1 MDMRPVGYLRAD
13 VRANAFRRSFPTE
26 LLDKGASILVV
37 DGDRVVVFEG
47 MELPT
52 RAVAA
57 VAAATDSSGSF
68 VFHSG
73 KVTYTASFFESR
85 SYSWRIV
92 GFVPSGRIGKAA
104 RRLRDITAVISAGT
118 ILVFF
123 AVSWF
128 IMRRFL
134 SPIHR
139 IADDMRKWDLSTK
152 VDAQQYGGTD
162 EVAFLSSRFSEMM
175 ERIRT
180 LVDQLVDERSR
191 LHRQEL
197 AALQAQINPHFLYN
211 TLEIVNWMAIER
223 GAPDIAS
230 IVRALSDMM
239 RYAIGNGAE
248 TAAAADELS
257 YVERYLSLQSFRF
270 PDKFETRINASDEA
284 RRCGMPKLC
293 LQPIVENSVQHA
305 FKGLRRKGTISVSLD
320 IEGNELVAII
330 ADDGNGMDRE
340 TLDRLLTEKH
350 DGSGIET
357 MTRKADHAGIG
368 VSNVDLRLKL
378 RYGQAY
384 GLSYMSAPGEGTTC
398 TLRIPVNGGT
408 V

>member
-1 MDMRPVGYLRAD
+1 
-13 VRANAFRRSFPTE
+13 
-26 LLDKGASILVV
+26 
-37 DGDRVVVFEG
+37 
-47 MELPT
+47 
-52 RAVAA
+52 
-57 VAAATDSSGSF
+57 
-68 VFHSG
+68 
-73 KVTYTASFFESR
+73 
-85 SYSWRIV
+85 
-92 GFVPSGRIGKAA
+92 
-104 RRLRDITAVISAGT
+104 
-118 ILVFF
+118 
-123 AVSWF
+123 
-128 IMRRFL
+128 
-134 SPIHR
+134 
-139 IADDMRKWDLSTK
+139 
-152 VDAQQYGGTD
+152 
-162 EVAFLSSRFSEMM
+162 MM

-223 GAPDIAS
+223 GAGDIAS

-248 TAAAADELS
+248 TAAASEELS

-305 FKGLRRKGTISVSLD
+305 FKGLRRKGTVSVSLD
-320 IEGNELVAII
+320 IEGNDLVAII

-357 MTRKADHAGIG
+357 TTRKADHAGIG

-378 RYGQAY
+378 RYGKAY
-384 GLSYMSAPGEGTTC
+384 GLSYVSAPGEGTTC
-398 TLRIPVNGGT
+398 TLRIPANGGT